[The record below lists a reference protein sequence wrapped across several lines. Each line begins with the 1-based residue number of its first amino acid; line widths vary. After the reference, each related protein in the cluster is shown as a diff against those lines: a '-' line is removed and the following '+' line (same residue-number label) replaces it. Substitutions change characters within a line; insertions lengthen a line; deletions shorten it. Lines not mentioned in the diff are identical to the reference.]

1 MSKLTG
7 ERVNGIKT
15 GYWSPSKKDDLV
27 QKLGAIEHKAH
38 ELKIEICV
46 YACRFPSSERIL
58 MDNGLCKSCPLIKL
72 MSMID

>member
-1 MSKLTG
+1 MSKLTSK
-7 ERVNGIKT
+7 RVHGANT
-15 GYWSPSKKDDLV
+15 GYWSPSRKDELV

-38 ELKIEICV
+38 ELRTEICV

-58 MDNGLCKSCPLIKL
+58 MDNSPCKSCPLIEL